1 MKIDWMFRKYVA
13 PRHDTPPATAD
24 KADTAAA
31 RKAAKAAAPAPAA
44 VDWQPRLQ
52 AALGDDEALL
62 ALAREALPI
71 EARLAAVE
79 ALAGEAAL
87 RQAEREFRNR
97 DRRVHRVAKQRYQAL
112 VTQRE
117 TREQAKCLIAAAQA
131 LVGQEQLPLNRLVD
145 LDHAWQALDA
155 TALEEALCSDFAT
168 LLAALGA
175 HSRDAAD
182 RALRLKRWTAEA
194 KTALAAWQASCKAA
208 AEGTQT
214 RQELAA
220 AAAAVHAQLDAAPGD
235 DSATLCE
242 TLRASLRHAA
252 ALDERLAL
260 LDELA
265 QAASAPQG
273 RTRTAPPAMP
283 AAPAVASADASEA
296 VPTAASTDA
305 SAPAPDADADAP
317 AAAPSEPALETPAEA
332 PAATPAEAAVGAGVE
347 ATTEAPAGAG
357 TDVPTPAPAAPPRD
371 AGQRWQ
377 ALAPL
382 QDAALAAALERR
394 FEAWQQGREAERQ
407 ARRTQRREQAKD
419 EQRAVRSERSKTL
432 AAALDLAEA
441 ALAAGHLIDT
451 HKQLV
456 DIDELLHGGASA
468 GELRTRID
476 ALQAQYAQLKGWQHW
491 SGGVARDELV
501 LQAEALAAASAGAG
515 LPGGIKLS
523 LKQQAETIAEMRERW
538 RELDRLGG
546 ATSRAL
552 WQRFD
557 SALKTA
563 YEPVAVQVA
572 AQRAAR
578 EINLQARRDLIAALD
593 GVALPEPGEGQA
605 TPPDWK
611 ALAVALDHFQAE
623 WRKLGPVEHTVPHK
637 AREGLLERMRQAMQR
652 IEAPLG
658 EARRSAQVAREELIA
673 QARALGEEAAHKT
686 LGRDL
691 VDRVRALQ
699 GQWQQQAK
707 ALPLARGAENALWA
721 EFKGT
726 IDAIFSARDAE
737 FNAREAEFQAHGAER
752 GKLIE
757 RLEALSADTPVAE
770 LRRTL
775 AEVDTLWQRAGPA
788 PRHDAAA
795 LDQRFRQA
803 RDTAQQWL
811 AGSAQRA
818 WHATCDTLAAKLALC
833 EQAPPDDAAKAA
845 LAERWAALPAL
856 PASWEQALAPRAGL
870 APAPRGPAVVKTAS
884 DELLLKLEDD
894 LQIESPPACQQ
905 ARRDLKLHALKAAL
919 ESRSAAHAPLEPDAM
934 LCALLARAELDTLQR
949 ERLGAILGA
958 LRRHGPGGPR
968 RS

>member
-31 RKAAKAAAPAPAA
+31 RKAAKAAAPAPAP

-220 AAAAVHAQLDAAPGD
+220 AAAAVHAQLDAAPGA

-252 ALDERLAL
+252 PLDERLAL

-265 QAASAPQG
+265 QAASAPRA
-273 RTRTAPPAMP
+273 RTPTPAPEMP
-283 AAPAVASADASEA
+283 AAP
-296 VPTAASTDA
+296 
-305 SAPAPDADADAP
+305 PDARAADAP
-317 AAAPSEPALETPAEA
+317 AAAPAEPPPETPAGA
-332 PAATPAEAAVGAGVE
+332 PSATTPSAGVE
-347 ATTEAPAGAG
+347 ATAEVAADAKIEVATEALAEAPTEIPDETPADAG
-357 TDVPTPAPAAPPRD
+357 VEAPTPAPPAAPRD

-382 QDAALAAALERR
+382 EDAALAAALERR

-658 EARRSAQVAREELIA
+658 EARRSAQAAREELIA

-770 LRRTL
+770 FRRTL

-894 LQIESPPACQQ
+894 LQIDSPPACQQ